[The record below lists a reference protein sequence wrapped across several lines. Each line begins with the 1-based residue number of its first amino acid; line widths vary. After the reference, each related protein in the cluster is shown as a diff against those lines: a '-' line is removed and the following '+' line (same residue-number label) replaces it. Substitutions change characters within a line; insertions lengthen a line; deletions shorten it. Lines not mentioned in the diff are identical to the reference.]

1 MRVARFACGRHSCR
15 AAESRDVRAL
25 DQVSWFWLGH
35 RVMDPDVDALWTGY
49 LAAIVVGLVISG
61 LTPFVGWVISGFT
74 AEAK

>member
-1 MRVARFACGRHSCR
+1 M
-15 AAESRDVRAL
+15 L